1 VSVNSIIPQYIQFRL
16 KKDVYTFAIYF
27 LTEIIGTFGFM
38 LLKQFV
44 VQEAADSERRG
55 TFLNLT
61 AFKKI
66 LINVMN
72 IDKFKP
78 LINQHDHEI
87 IFNFIKLPEESK
99 ALLVHLSSVKI
110 QWRRIS
116 SMKYPELNIDLNV
129 ALEPLIEDKF
139 LVTDDGIF
147 VDDPN

>member
-1 VSVNSIIPQYIQFRL
+1 MTDIF
-16 KKDVYTFAIYF
+16 
-27 LTEIIGTFGFM
+27 GTYVH
-38 LLKQFV
+38 KQFF

-99 ALLVHLSSVKI
+99 ALLVHLSSVKL

-139 LVTDDGIF
+139 LVTDDGIY
-147 VDDPN
+147 

>member
-1 VSVNSIIPQYIQFRL
+1 MFL
-16 KKDVYTFAIYF
+16 KYS
-27 LTEIIGTFGFM
+27 
-38 LLKQFV
+38 V
-44 VQEAADSERRG
+44 VQDAAESERRG

-78 LINQHDHEI
+78 LINQQDHEI

-99 ALLVHLSSVKI
+99 ALLVHLSSVKF

-116 SMKYPELNIDLNV
+116 LMKYPELNMDLNV
-129 ALEPLIEDKF
+129 ALIPLIEDKF
-139 LVTDDGIF
+139 LVTEDGDF
-147 VDDPN
+147 WP